1 MKKTLKRLCAL
12 LLCVLLALSV
22 LPAALAAEAE
32 KREYSQ
38 YPCIV
43 VPGYSSS
50 GLYRYDKNGEKVW
63 VWGVQTDE
71 IIAAVLHN
79 IAELGAGLGAL
90 TLGNAKLLGTTVGRE
105 FYNLYYD
112 LACNEDG
119 SSVYELHRY
128 QVTAEESC
136 SAVLQQQHPD
146 GYYQHEV
153 EIMTDIAQYIGGK
166 ENVFNFNCDFRMG
179 APFCAKQLDE
189 FVQSVKAY
197 TGKDKVNIFAVSHG
211 GQVTGTYLTLFGEKG
226 DVCHAVMTVP
236 ALGGAALAYDV
247 LSDQI
252 HLNEYDLMRFIE
264 HGMMWET
271 DFEWLLKAQQLGF
284 LDNVLHYAR
293 PGVLKVLGYW
303 GSIWDFVPAPYYE
316 ATKQQ
321 LLDPEKS
328 APLIEKSDYMHY
340 EVMPRFG
347 EGFRRAQAAG
357 TKVFII
363 AGYENPAV
371 TGLNESSD
379 AIITTAASTGA
390 TPAPLGMRYGDGYV
404 QKNDTGFYQL
414 SPSMALDASTAY
426 LPQHTFFV
434 ENLYH
439 GMIYKDGYTE
449 ELLRTLLLTD
459 EIEDVH
465 SDPRYPQFH
474 ATTNKSHAVF
484 AAFNRSTEG
493 FACKDDTA
501 LIVRNLSEKY
511 PMKLLGI
518 EARGVDVT
526 FNALKTKWL
535 KPGASL
541 ELAFS
546 GAFPQVSGKAF
557 DLVID
562 YEQLGSATPRGQRTL
577 HFTLQNG
584 DRVPYDENSPFVPV
598 NAAGALDRV
607 LPAEKTPLL
616 QKTGVRDLL
625 SMWVQFLRSLQ
636 VFLKAILPTA
646 G

>member
-1 MKKTLKRLCAL
+1 MNKSIRRLCAL
-12 LLCVLLALSV
+12 LLCAVLVLS
-22 LPAALAAEAE
+22 LFPFALAAEQE
-32 KREYSQ
+32 TRTYSQ

-50 GLYRYDKNGEKVW
+50 GLYRYDENGEKVW
-63 VWGVQTDE
+63 VWGVQTEE
-71 IIAAVLHN
+71 IVAAVLHH

-90 TLGNAKLLGTTVGRE
+90 TLGSAKLLGTTVGCE

-136 SAVLQQQHPD
+136 SAVLQQQYPD
-146 GYYQHEV
+146 GYYQHEN
-153 EIMTDIAQYIGGK
+153 EIMTDIAQYVGGK
-166 ENVFNFNCDFRMG
+166 ENIFNFNCDFRMG
-179 APFCAKQLDE
+179 APFCAGQLDA
-189 FVQSVKAY
+189 FIQSVKEY
-197 TGKDKVNIFAVSHG
+197 TGKEKVNIFAVSHG
-211 GQVTGTYLTLFGEKG
+211 GQVTGTYLTLYGEKG

-247 LSDQI
+247 LADRI
-252 HLNEYDLMRFIE
+252 RLNEYDLMRFIE

-284 LDNVLHYAR
+284 LDDILHYAR
-293 PGVLKVLGYW
+293 PGVLRVLGYW

-316 ATKQQ
+316 DVKAQ
-321 LLDPEKS
+321 LLDPVKS

-347 EGFRRAQAAG
+347 QGFRRAQKAG

-363 AGYENPAV
+363 AGFENPAV
-371 TGLNESSD
+371 TGLGESSD
-379 AIITTAASTGA
+379 AIITTASSTGA
-390 TPAPLGMRYGDGYV
+390 TPAPFGMRYNDGYV
-404 QKNDTGFYQL
+404 QKTDTGFYQL
-414 SPSMALDASTAY
+414 SPSMALDASTSY

-439 GMIYKDGYTE
+439 GMVYKDPYTE

-465 SDPRYPQFH
+465 SDPDYPQFH
-474 ATTNKSHAVF
+474 ATTNRSHSVF
-484 AAFNRSTEG
+484 AAFNSSTEG
-493 FACKDDTA
+493 FAGSGDTA
-501 LIVRNLSEKY
+501 LVVRNLSEKY
-511 PMKLLGI
+511 PMKLLGV
-518 EARGVDVT
+518 EARGVPLT
-526 FNALKTKWL
+526 FNALKSKWL
-535 KPGASL
+535 RPGASL
-541 ELAFS
+541 ELPFG
-546 GAFPQVSGKAF
+546 GAFPAVSGKAF
-557 DLVID
+557 DIVID
-562 YEQLGSATPRGQRTL
+562 YQLLGSVTPLGERTL

-584 DRVPYDENSPFVPV
+584 PRVPYDQSTPFVPLCAEGGLNTV
-598 NAAGALDRV
+598 IHTPTQTV
-607 LPAEKTPLL
+607 LEKTGTKDWFVIWWQVL
-616 QKTGVRDLL
+616 QSLKTFLQ
-625 SMWVQFLRSLQ
+625 SMLR
-636 VFLKAILPTA
+636 I

>member
-1 MKKTLKRLCAL
+1 MKKTIKRT
-12 LLCVLLALSV
+12 LCVLLCAVLTLS
-22 LPAALAAEAE
+22 LYSGAFAARQEA
-32 KREYSQ
+32 RTYSQ

-50 GLYRYDKNGEKVW
+50 GLYRYDENGEKVW
-63 VWGVQTDE
+63 VWGVQTEE
-71 IIAAVLHN
+71 IIAAVLHH

-90 TLGNAKLLGTTVGRE
+90 TLGRAKLLGTTVGRE

-136 SAVLQQQHPD
+136 SAVLQQQYPD
-146 GYYQHEV
+146 GYYQHEA
-153 EIMTDIAQYIGGK
+153 EIMTDIAQYVGGK
-166 ENVFNFNCDFRMG
+166 ENIFNFNCDFRMG
-179 APFCAKQLDE
+179 APFCAAQLDA
-189 FVQSVKAY
+189 FIQSVKAY
-197 TGKDKVNIFAVSHG
+197 TGQEKVNIFAVSHG
-211 GQVTGTYLTLFGEKG
+211 GQVTGTYLTLYGEKG

-247 LSDQI
+247 LADRI
-252 HLNEYDLMRFIE
+252 NLNEYDLMRFIE

-284 LDNVLHYAR
+284 LDDVLHYAR

-316 ATKQQ
+316 DVKKQ

-340 EVMPRFG
+340 DVMPRFG
-347 EGFRRAQAAG
+347 EGFRRAQEAG

-363 AGYENPAV
+363 AGFENPAV
-371 TGLNESSD
+371 TGLSESSD

-390 TPAPLGMRYGDGYV
+390 TPAPFGMRYNDGYV

-414 SPSMALDASTAY
+414 SPSMALDASTSY
-426 LPQHTFFV
+426 LPRHTFFV

-439 GMIYKDGYTE
+439 GMIYKDPYTE

-465 SDPRYPQFH
+465 SDPGYPQFH
-474 ATTNKSHAVF
+474 ATTNRSHSVF
-484 AAFNRSTEG
+484 AAFNSSTEG
-493 FACKDDTA
+493 FAGGGDTA
-501 LIVRNLSEKY
+501 LVVRNLSEKY

-518 EARGVDVT
+518 EARGADIT

-541 ELAFS
+541 EVPFS
-546 GAFPQVSGKAF
+546 GSFPAVSGKVF

-562 YEQLGSATPRGQRTL
+562 YQLLGSATPYGERTL

-584 DRVPYDENSPFVPV
+584 PRVPYDESAPFVPLR
-598 NAAGALDRV
+598 AEGRLDTV

-616 QKTGVRDLL
+616 QKSGLRDALG
-625 SMWVQFLRSLQ
+625 MWVQFFQSLKVYWQRLLR
-636 VFLKAILPTA
+636 I